1 MRLASRR
8 REPSRPARPPTAV
21 SPSFQLR
28 MAAAP
33 KPGPQTAP
41 PDGLGSGPGLA
52 AGSLANFADV
62 ARAAPR
68 VWAWVEPA
76 SGVLRVSG
84 RPPASGAATDTAAVL
99 THQLVLAHGMACLPG
114 VAESL
119 RLTLRRDGSLP
130 ASAVLRALE
139 DAEAVAALLRGVDDG
154 VRLQFSAT
162 ARGTGF
168 LRCCEELGLDATAL
182 PEARCEDI
190 DRRFTAAWNS
200 RPPGPPH
207 EAAAR
212 ECLLAVLQQ
221 PLH

>member
-1 MRLASRR
+1 MRAGLRR
-8 REPSRPARPPTAV
+8 REPSRPGRPPTAV
-21 SPSFQLR
+21 NPYPHPR
-28 MAAAP
+28 MAASP
-33 KPGPQTAP
+33 PPGPLAEP
-41 PDGLGSGPGLA
+41 PGGAGPGLA
-52 AGSLANFADV
+52 AGTLANFAHV

-84 RPPASGAATDTAAVL
+84 RPPRDERVTDTAAVL

-130 ASAVLRALE
+130 ASAVLRALA

-154 VRLQFSAT
+154 VRLQFSAV
-162 ARGTGF
+162 ARGPGF
-168 LRCCEELGLDATAL
+168 VRCCSELGIDAAAL

-190 DRRFTAAWNS
+190 DRRFTEAWNA

-207 EAAAR
+207 ESAAR
-212 ECLLAVLQQ
+212 DCLRAVLQQ

>member
-1 MRLASRR
+1 MRIASRR
-8 REPSRPARPPTAV
+8 REPSRAGRPPTAV
-21 SPSFQLR
+21 SPSFNHR

-33 KPGPQTAP
+33 TPGPQPAP
-41 PDGLGSGPGLA
+41 PAGPDAALA

-68 VWAWVEPA
+68 VWAWVDPA
-76 SGVLRVSG
+76 AGVVRVSG
-84 RPPASGAATDTAAVL
+84 RPPASGQTTDTAAVL

-119 RLTLRRDGSLP
+119 RLVLRRDGSLP
-130 ASAVLRALE
+130 AAAVLRALD

-162 ARGTGF
+162 ARGPGF
-168 LRCCEELGLDATAL
+168 VRCCAELGLDAAAL

-190 DRRFTAAWNS
+190 DRRFAAAWNT

-207 EAAAR
+207 DAAAR
-212 ECLLAVLQQ
+212 QCLLAVLQQ